1 MYKIYS
7 IEVVLLELFLIIR
20 NQQQEISDICVW
32 LL

>member
-1 MYKIYS
+1 MYEIYT